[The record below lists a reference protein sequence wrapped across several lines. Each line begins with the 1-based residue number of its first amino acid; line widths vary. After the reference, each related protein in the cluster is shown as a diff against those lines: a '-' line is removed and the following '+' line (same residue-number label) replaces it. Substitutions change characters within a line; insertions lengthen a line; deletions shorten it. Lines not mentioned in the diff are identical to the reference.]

1 MRSLIKTC
9 LCAIFLVL
17 AAPLAALSA
26 FGRFHAPFYFFA
38 QACALV
44 PGILGDYLRIC
55 YYRLTLTRCDLSS
68 RIQFGSFFS
77 HPQASIAGS
86 VYIGSYCVLGR
97 VEIGERTQISSGV
110 MIPSG
115 KRQHSRSADGSIE
128 SSNLDHFET
137 VRVRKDGSLV
147 DVSPIRD
154 RWGSVVNEISEVSI
168 KPKKT
173 DIYVNL
179 FGVAWK
185 PYYIVQSGSET
196 IELPAFGAE

>member
-1 MRSLIKTC
+1 MRSLFKTS
-9 LCAIFLVL
+9 LCAIFLLL

-26 FGRFHAPFYFFA
+26 FGRFHAPFYLCA

-115 KRQHSRSADGSIE
+115 KRQHSRAADGSIE

-137 VRVRKDGSLV
+137 VSIGADCWIGTSAVILAPVGAQST
-147 DVSPIRD
+147 I
-154 RWGSVVNEISEVSI
+154 GAGAVVVKSI
-168 KPKKT
+168 PA
-173 DIYVNL
+173 
-179 FGVAWK
+179 GVTA
-185 PYYIVQSGSET
+185 VGN
-196 IELPAFGAE
+196 PARILNSKESS

>member
-1 MRSLIKTC
+1 MMRHWIKAC
-9 LCAIFLVL
+9 LCAVFLLL

-26 FGRFHAPFYFFA
+26 FGRFHAPYYLFA
-38 QACALV
+38 QCCALV

-77 HPQASIAGS
+77 HPQASIARS

-97 VEIGERTQISSGV
+97 VDIGERTQIATGV

-115 KRQHSRSADGSIE
+115 KRQHNRAADGCIE

-137 VRVRKDGSLV
+137 VSIGADCWIGTNAVILASIGGRSTIGA
-147 DVSPIRD
+147 
-154 RWGSVVNEISEVSI
+154 GAVVVKAI
-168 KPKKT
+168 PP
-173 DIYVNL
+173 
-179 FGVAWK
+179 GVTA
-185 PYYIVQSGSET
+185 VGN
-196 IELPAFGAE
+196 PARILDSKESS

>member
-1 MRSLIKTC
+1 MRSLFKTS
-9 LCAIFLVL
+9 LCAIFLLL

-26 FGRFHAPFYFFA
+26 FGRFHAPFYLCA

-137 VRVRKDGSLV
+137 VSIGADCWIGTSAVILAPVGAQST
-147 DVSPIRD
+147 I
-154 RWGSVVNEISEVSI
+154 GAGAVVVKSI
-168 KPKKT
+168 PA
-173 DIYVNL
+173 
-179 FGVAWK
+179 GVTA
-185 PYYIVQSGSET
+185 VGN
-196 IELPAFGAE
+196 PAKVLDSKESS

>member
-1 MRSLIKTC
+1 MRSFIKTC
-9 LCAIFLVL
+9 LCAIFLLL

-26 FGRFHAPFYFFA
+26 FGRFHAPFYLCA
-38 QACALV
+38 QCCALV

-128 SSNLDHFET
+128 SSNLEHFET
-137 VRVRKDGSLV
+137 VSIGADCWIGTSAVILAPVGAQST
-147 DVSPIRD
+147 I
-154 RWGSVVNEISEVSI
+154 GAGAVVVKSI
-168 KPKKT
+168 PA
-173 DIYVNL
+173 
-179 FGVAWK
+179 GVTA
-185 PYYIVQSGSET
+185 VGN
-196 IELPAFGAE
+196 PARILDSRESS

>member
-9 LCAIFLVL
+9 LCAIFLLL
-17 AAPLAALSA
+17 AVPLAALSA

-38 QACALV
+38 QCCALV

-128 SSNLDHFET
+128 SSNLEHFET
-137 VRVRKDGSLV
+137 VLIGADCWIGTSAVILAPVGAQST
-147 DVSPIRD
+147 I
-154 RWGSVVNEISEVSI
+154 GAGAVVVKSI
-168 KPKKT
+168 PA
-173 DIYVNL
+173 
-179 FGVAWK
+179 GVTA
-185 PYYIVQSGSET
+185 VGN
-196 IELPAFGAE
+196 PARILNSKESS

>member
-1 MRSLIKTC
+1 MRSLIKTS
-9 LCAIFLVL
+9 LCAIFLLL
-17 AAPLAALSA
+17 AVPLAALSA
-26 FGRFHAPFYFFA
+26 YGRFHAPFYFFA
-38 QACALV
+38 QCCALV

-137 VRVRKDGSLV
+137 VSIGADCWIGTSAVILAPVGARSTIGA
-147 DVSPIRD
+147 
-154 RWGSVVNEISEVSI
+154 GAVVVKSI
-168 KPKKT
+168 PA
-173 DIYVNL
+173 
-179 FGVAWK
+179 GVTA
-185 PYYIVQSGSET
+185 VGN
-196 IELPAFGAE
+196 PARILNSKESS